1 MDIHSVKW
9 LIKSKRWF
17 NSNCGRSK

>member
-1 MDIHSVKW
+1 MDTHSVKW